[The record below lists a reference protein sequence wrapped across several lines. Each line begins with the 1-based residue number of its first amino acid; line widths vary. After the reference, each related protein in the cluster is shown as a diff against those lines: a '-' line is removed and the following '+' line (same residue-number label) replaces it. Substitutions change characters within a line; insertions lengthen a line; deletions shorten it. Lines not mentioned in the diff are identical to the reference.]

1 MFQTKRPKQL
11 MTEVIPS
18 IIINFTVTSS
28 LSFRKITRDIFKWM
42 RSFPENGIE
51 IKTYSE
57 RCPFLFFLQYFLI
70 SVCFVILS
78 SPAVANDA
86 WDRLLPPPPE
96 QCSAILFVCLTSN
109 TLFVCLFVSQVKLF
123 LFVAKSNLSAYL
135 EFVIMDDFL
144 EICRAGLNCQDRF
157 VRCSIGQHQT
167 IFFCRLLDSGQISV
181 QNQKKIIFRLLDS
194 ILPWQISAN
203 FRFPLFSH
211 LHIVFTVG

>member
-1 MFQTKRPKQL
+1 
-11 MTEVIPS
+11 
-18 IIINFTVTSS
+18 
-28 LSFRKITRDIFKWM
+28 M
-42 RSFPENGIE
+42 RSFPAQKMTQEMALKLKQN
-51 IKTYSE
+51 
-57 RCPFLFFLQYFLI
+57 RMLLFFLQYFLI

-86 WDRLLPPPPE
+86 WDRLLPPPQE

-109 TLFVCLFVSQVKLF
+109 TLFVF
-123 LFVAKSNLSAYL
+123 LFTHIKFFYLFAKSNLSAYL

-157 VRCSIGQHQT
+157 VRCSIGQNQT